1 MSYEEEVT
9 KRTAWFSVC
18 CAAFIITVMVLLFK
32 TCEREDQLRMECVR
46 AGRAPVECEDLFN
59 GRRAK

>member
-9 KRTAWFSVC
+9 KRTAWVSVC
-18 CAAFIITVMVLLFK
+18 CAAFVITMMVLWFK

-46 AGRAPVECEDLFN
+46 AGKAAAECQNLFD
-59 GRRAK
+59 GRRNK